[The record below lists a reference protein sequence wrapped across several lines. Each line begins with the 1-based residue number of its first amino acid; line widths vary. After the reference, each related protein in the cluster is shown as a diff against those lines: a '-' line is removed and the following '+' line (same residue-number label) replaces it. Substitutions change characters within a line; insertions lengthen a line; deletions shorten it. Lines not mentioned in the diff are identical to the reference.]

1 MVGKDESD
9 PRVLLSDGRKVCEH
23 CRHLGPAAIR
33 GLPETPWVSSL
44 PGRFALHLGYWIK
57 AVLQVTF
64 TMAWEFIW
72 AKGSIF
78 KGAAVAGILITPL
91 YKHCSPW
98 ETVSVTHQLFHSS
111 SCWLLPKLFPM
122 FLITTL
128 VLLTASQL
136 DAHMPAKGRIFV

>member
-64 TMAWEFIW
+64 TVAWEFIW

-98 ETVSVTHQLFHSS
+98 ETVSVCYTPALPFLK
-111 SCWLLPKLFPM
+111 LLAAPKAVSHVPYNYIGAANS
-122 FLITTL
+122 IT
-128 VLLTASQL
+128 A
-136 DAHMPAKGRIFV
+136 